1 MAGRTMPKE
10 IKNPE
15 RETDA
20 SEKKRLFFD
29 SSDLSPEEKQKQC
42 QDQQEDSKYLN
53 RAEKSIRERF

>member
-1 MAGRTMPKE
+1 MPKE

-29 SSDLSPEEKQKQC
+29 SSGPPSEEKQKQR
-42 QDQQEDSKYLN
+42 QD
-53 RAEKSIRERF
+53 